1 MGENVTFGTTRAYTS
16 VRSTPTSVFRKVSEN
31 RMLSGWFQSE
41 NFMPGAT
48 RAATPRLNTDAA
60 SEASSI
66 GVAAMAAGAANVAR
80 RNTPRSGVSGACVRS
95 EGRTGG

>member
-1 MGENVTFGTTRAYTS
+1 
-16 VRSTPTSVFRKVSEN
+16 
-31 RMLSGWFQSE
+31 
-41 NFMPGAT
+41 
-48 RAATPRLNTDAA
+48 LNTDAA